1 MGTTLTTNAAN
12 TYELISTNTVT
23 SSVGTYTLSSI
34 PSTYTDLLLSV
45 SLILSLSDYV
55 TFRLNGDTGANYGG
69 TYLNGNGS
77 GGILSGTVGSF
88 GSGYPY
94 TTGEFHVLNYS
105 NTTTKKQVM
114 FRAGGAGSSGSS
126 QIGTCLYTNGTAAI
140 SSITLLSASALF
152 TAGSTFNLY
161 GIKAA

>member
-1 MGTTLTTNAAN
+1 MGTTLTSAAAT
-12 TYELISTNTVT
+12 TYEPISAYTFT
-23 SSVGTYTLSSI
+23 SSAGTYTLSSI
-34 PSTYTDLLLSV
+34 PATYTDLLLSV
-45 SLILSLSDYV
+45 SLILSLADYT

-77 GGILSGTVGSF
+77 GGILNGTVGSF
-88 GSGYPY
+88 GSGYPF
-94 TTGEFHVLNYS
+94 TTGEFHILNYS

-126 QIGTCLYTNGTAAI
+126 QIGTCLYNSTAAI
-140 SSITLLSASALF
+140 NSITIRSDSALF
-152 TAGSTFNLY
+152 TAGSTLTLY